1 MHAPGCGRGG
11 SWTLQLGVGMLLEEL
26 CLFALWTQL
35 PTWEEPLLLR
45 PSLMLVSVPGRRA
58 QVGEQLQPG
67 AGMLLNFAD
76 QDAKNVAAYAQVAS
90 SREPAGS
97 SRLAAP
103 AELPGLSPA
112 KPADMMPVLGVRAGK
127 VTYPTGNPKFAV
139 MQAFPAAFSAEEA
152 DPFLMCDEFG
162 PMVSPGPVSDP
173 DEFPVDWH
181 PHRYALRAPRTG
193 NIFTQPRLFSLF
205 SLS

>member
-1 MHAPGCGRGG
+1 
-11 SWTLQLGVGMLLEEL
+11 MLLEEL
-26 CLFALWTQL
+26 CLF
-35 PTWEEPLLLR
+35 
-45 PSLMLVSVPGRRA
+45 PSLMRYCAGRRA

-76 QDAKNVAAYAQVAS
+76 QDAKNVAAHAQAAS
-90 SREPAGS
+90 SRAPAGI
-97 SRLAAP
+97 SRFAAP
-103 AELPGLSPA
+103 VELPGLA

-127 VTYPTGNPKFAV
+127 VTYPTGNPKFGV

-181 PHRYALRAPRTG
+181 PHRYTLRAPRTG
-193 NIFTQPRLFSLF
+193 NIFTEPRGFSLF

>member
-1 MHAPGCGRGG
+1 
-11 SWTLQLGVGMLLEEL
+11 MLLEEL
-26 CLFALWTQL
+26 CLF
-35 PTWEEPLLLR
+35 
-45 PSLMLVSVPGRRA
+45 PSLMRYCAGRRA

-67 AGMLLNFAD
+67 AGLLLNFAD
-76 QDAKNVAAYAQVAS
+76 QDAKNVAAHAQAAS
-90 SREPAGS
+90 SRAPAGI
-97 SRLAAP
+97 SRFAAP
-103 AELPGLSPA
+103 VELPGLA

-127 VTYPTGNPKFAV
+127 VTYPTGNPKFGV

-181 PHRYALRAPRTG
+181 PHRYTLRAPRTG
-193 NIFTQPRLFSLF
+193 NIFTEPRGFSLF